1 MKQMLFELSVNL
13 EYMFHEAGERLEDRM
28 VAAAAAGFRKVE
40 MFTTAN
46 RDVPSLKAALAA
58 TGCEL
63 ISVVT
68 DPRIQLVI
76 EANHDQFRAMFAQ
89 AAADAEALGC
99 RNVVVPS
106 GSAVPY
112 MKRPVQLA
120 IVAKAIASV
129 VPVAEAH
136 GVTILLE
143 PVNTRVDHPGVL
155 FGMTEDAVAVVE
167 AVASPSVRLL
177 YDLYHSVTERED
189 PCAVFPKVAPLV
201 GHVQIADAPGRGEPG
216 SGKIDWPAMLQ
227 LIGAAGYTGTV
238 GIECSPTGPTA
249 AALTYIRELCGELT
263 QQA

>member
-1 MKQMLFELSVNL
+1 MTFDLSVNL

-28 VAAAAAGFRKVE
+28 AAAAAAGFRKVE

-46 RDVPSLKAALAA
+46 RDVPSLNAALAA

-63 ISVVT
+63 VSVVT

-76 EANHDQFRAMFAQ
+76 EANHEQFRAMFAQ
-89 AAADAEALGC
+89 AAADAAALGC

-120 IVAKAIASV
+120 IVAKVIASV
-129 VPVAEAH
+129 VPIAEAH

-189 PCAVFPKVAPLV
+189 PFAVFPEVAHLV

-216 SGKIDWPAMLQ
+216 SGALHWASLLQ
-227 LIGAAGYTGTV
+227 LIGSSGYRGTI
-238 GIECSPTGPTA
+238 GIECSPTRPTVE
-249 AALTYIRELCGELT
+249 ALAYVRELCGELT
-263 QQA
+263 PQA